1 MSERET
7 ENTIWNRNKRIHT
20 TLVCST
26 HIKQKERAE
35 EEEEGE
41 EALYYDV
48 RLISVDDYHAIWT
61 TQATPIMLCQRRR
74 QLTSS
79 VVAVC
84 WFHLNR
90 TVHLYT
96 KERKETF
103 LPISRHDTSGQ
114 RKEPTNMKKSMYQI
128 TDNHD
133 NTKSLEKCQKSPLVM
148 AKWLI
153 FFDGCALCIKK
164 KDKNKKGVPYI
175 CNVSVVKC
183 VHSYF
188 SSSSPASLFLFYFMA
203 VVDTHYSAQPPSRQQ
218 QIDVS
223 LYLSLSLSLSLKK
236 R

>member
-1 MSERET
+1 
-7 ENTIWNRNKRIHT
+7 
-20 TLVCST
+20 
-26 HIKQKERAE
+26 
-35 EEEEGE
+35 
-41 EALYYDV
+41 
-48 RLISVDDYHAIWT
+48 
-61 TQATPIMLCQRRR
+61 MLCQRRR

-96 KERKETF
+96 KERKERKETF

-114 RKEPTNMKKSMYQI
+114 RKKPTNMKKSMYQI

-133 NTKSLEKCQKSPLVM
+133 NTKSLEKCQKSPLVT
-148 AKWLI
+148 AKCLI

-164 KDKNKKGVPYI
+164 KKENKKGGPYI

-188 SSSSPASLFLFYFMA
+188 SSSSPAFLFFILFYGRRRHTLLGPAAIETATNRRELIFI
-203 VVDTHYSAQPPSRQQ
+203 SP
-218 QIDVS
+218 
-223 LYLSLSLSLSLKK
+223 LSLSLSLKK
-236 R
+236 DKIK